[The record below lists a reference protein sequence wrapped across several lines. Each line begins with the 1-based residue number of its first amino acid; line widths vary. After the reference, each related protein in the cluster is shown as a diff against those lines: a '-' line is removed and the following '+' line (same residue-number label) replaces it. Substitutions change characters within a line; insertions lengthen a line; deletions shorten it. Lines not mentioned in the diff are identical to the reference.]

1 MTVSTSATFSSS
13 SYSMVGGILISNPS
27 TGEELLRFTAEGEVF
42 YKFENEMVKVNC
54 PEDVSEAFLW
64 TVFGFT
70 GKEIDDVIIDKY
82 IEKISNNERS
92 NEYLS
97 KIERIIRRNKLKKL
111 KF

>member
-1 MTVSTSATFSSS
+1 MTGATFSSNPS
-13 SYSMVGGILISNPS
+13 IYSLVGGILISNTTS
-27 TGEELLRFTAEGEVF
+27 GEELLRITANGEIF
-42 YKFENEMVKVNC
+42 YRFENNMTKVNC

-70 GKEIDDVIIDKY
+70 GKETEDVIIDKY

-97 KIERIIRRNKLKKL
+97 KIERIIRKNKLKKL